1 MEKLLV
7 IIGPTAVGKTALSV
21 ELALRLHGEI
31 ISGDSMQV
39 YKKLDIG
46 TAKIK
51 PGETRGVPHHLIDIK
66 EPDETFSVAEFQQLA
81 RAKISEINQ
90 RGKLPLLVGGTGLY
104 VQAVLDEYEFEPQQE
119 VSSLRRE
126 LQETAAAK
134 GIEYLLAKLREVD
147 PQSAA
152 RLHPNDTKRIIRALE
167 YYHTTGK
174 PISDKKPAVCPN
186 GPQRYDAMLI
196 GLTMERELLYR
207 RIEERVDQM
216 MAEGFLAEVQGLLDQ
231 GYSPHLQSLQGLGY
245 KQLVSYLQGELNLEE
260 AVELIKRDTRRFAKR
275 QLTWFRRDP
284 RITWYH
290 VDQYPAREALVEEI
304 LSRIGRTISNGVE

>member
-1 MEKLLV
+1 LERLLV

-51 PGETRGVPHHLIDIK
+51 PSETRGVPHHLIDIK

-119 VSSLRRE
+119 ISSLRRE

-152 RLHPNDTKRIIRALE
+152 RLHPNDAKRIIRALE

-174 PISDKKPAVCPN
+174 PISDKKPAVSPH
-186 GPQRYDAMLI
+186 GPQRYDAILI

-290 VDQYPAREALVEEI
+290 VDQYPAREALIEEI